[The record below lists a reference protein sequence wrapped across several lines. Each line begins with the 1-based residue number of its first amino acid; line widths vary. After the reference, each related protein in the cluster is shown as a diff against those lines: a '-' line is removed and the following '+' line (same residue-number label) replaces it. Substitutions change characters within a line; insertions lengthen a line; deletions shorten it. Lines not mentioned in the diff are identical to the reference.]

1 METKTALDA
10 LNDFCAL
17 CHIHLMLSAFV
28 FNVMD
33 ISVALRFATQNV
45 LGVADVPTPPPVIRR
60 SLENVVL
67 QVFRR
72 VVAPLNNLDG
82 IRVAEIT
89 RVVATK
95 TKFWTVIT
103 KHRAESNVQRRNSML
118 GGMCSDQPFA
128 ENLADVADRIGSHR
142 VKVRQSGI
150 HLRDRIIL
158 PRCDIGLR
166 RL

>member
-1 METKTALDA
+1 METKTALAA
-10 LNDFCAL
+10 LNNFCAL
-17 CHIHLMLSAFV
+17 RHIHLMPSAFA

-33 ISVALRFATQNV
+33 ISAALRFVTQNV
-45 LGVADVPTPPPVIRR
+45 LGVADVPPPPPVIRC
-60 SLENVVL
+60 SLENVLL
-67 QVFRR
+67 QIFRR

-95 TKFWTVIT
+95 LWTVIT

-118 GGMCSDQPFA
+118 GRMCSDQHFA
-128 ENLADVADRIGSHR
+128 ENLADVADRIGPHR
-142 VKVRQSGI
+142 VKVRQNGI
-150 HLRDRIIL
+150 HLKDRIIL
-158 PRCDIGLR
+158 PRCDIGIR

>member
-1 METKTALDA
+1 MISAR
-10 LNDFCAL
+10 

-28 FNVMD
+28 FNVTD
-33 ISVALRFATQNV
+33 ISAALRFATQNV
-45 LGVADVPTPPPVIRR
+45 LCVADVPPLPPVIRR
-60 SLENVVL
+60 SLENVAL
-67 QVFRR
+67 QIFRC

-95 TKFWTVIT
+95 LWNVIT

-118 GGMCSDQPFA
+118 GRMHSDQHFA
-128 ENLADVADRIGSHR
+128 ENLADVADRIGPHR
-142 VKVRQSGI
+142 VKVRQNGI
-150 HLRDRIIL
+150 HPRDIIIL
-158 PRCDIGLR
+158 PCCDFGIR

>member
-1 METKTALDA
+1 MISA
-10 LNDFCAL
+10 C
-17 CHIHLMLSAFV
+17 CHIHLMLPAFV

-33 ISVALRFATQNV
+33 ISAALRFVIQNV
-45 LGVADVPTPPPVIRR
+45 LGAADVPPPPPVIRR

-95 TKFWTVIT
+95 LWTVTT
-103 KHRAESNVQRRNSML
+103 KDRAESNVQRSNSML
-118 GGMCSDQPFA
+118 GGMYSDQHFA
-128 ENLADVADRIGSHR
+128 
-142 VKVRQSGI
+142 
-150 HLRDRIIL
+150 
-158 PRCDIGLR
+158 
-166 RL
+166 

>member
-1 METKTALDA
+1 
-10 LNDFCAL
+10 
-17 CHIHLMLSAFV
+17 MLSAFV

-45 LGVADVPTPPPVIRR
+45 LGVADVPPLPPVIRR
-60 SLENVVL
+60 SLESVVF
-67 QVFRR
+67 QMFRR

-95 TKFWTVIT
+95 FWNVIT
-103 KHRAESNVQRRNSML
+103 KHRAESNVRRRISML
-118 GGMCSDQPFA
+118 GRMCSDQHFA
-128 ENLADVADRIGSHR
+128 ENLADVADRIGPHR
-142 VKVRQSGI
+142 VKVRQNGI
-150 HLRDRIIL
+150 HLKDIIIL
-158 PRCDIGLR
+158 LRCDFGIR

>member
-1 METKTALDA
+1 METKTALAA
-10 LNDFCAL
+10 LNNFCAL
-17 CHIHLMLSAFV
+17 RHIHLMPSAFA

-33 ISVALRFATQNV
+33 ISAALRFVTQNV
-45 LGVADVPTPPPVIRR
+45 LRVADVPPPPPVIRR
-60 SLENVVL
+60 SLENIVL

-95 TKFWTVIT
+95 LWTVIT

>member
-1 METKTALDA
+1 METKTALAA
-10 LNDFCAL
+10 LNNFCAL
-17 CHIHLMLSAFV
+17 RHIHLMPSAFA

-33 ISVALRFATQNV
+33 ISAALRFVTQNV
-45 LGVADVPTPPPVIRR
+45 LGVADVPPPPPVIRC

-67 QVFRR
+67 QIFRR
-72 VVAPLNNLDG
+72 VVAPLNNQDG

-95 TKFWTVIT
+95 LWTVIT

-118 GGMCSDQPFA
+118 GRMCSDQHFA
-128 ENLADVADRIGSHR
+128 ENLADVADRIGPHR
-142 VKVRQSGI
+142 VKVRQNGI
-150 HLRDRIIL
+150 HPRDIIIL
-158 PRCDIGLR
+158 PRCDFSIR

>member
-10 LNDFCAL
+10 LNNFCPL
-17 CHIHLMLSAFV
+17 GHVHLMPSAFV

-33 ISVALRFATQNV
+33 ISAALRFVTQNV
-45 LGVADVPTPPPVIRR
+45 LRVADVPPPPPVIRR
-60 SLENVVL
+60 SLENVAL

-72 VVAPLNNLDG
+72 VVAPLNNPDG

-95 TKFWTVIT
+95 LWTVIT

-118 GGMCSDQPFA
+118 GRMCSDQHFA
-128 ENLADVADRIGSHR
+128 ENLADVADRIGPHR
-142 VKVRQSGI
+142 VKVRQNGI

-158 PRCDIGLR
+158 PRCDIGIR

>member
-1 METKTALDA
+1 MISAR
-10 LNDFCAL
+10 

-33 ISVALRFATQNV
+33 ISAALRFATQNV
-45 LGVADVPTPPPVIRR
+45 LGVADVPPPPPVIRR
-60 SLENVVL
+60 SLENVAL

-82 IRVAEIT
+82 IRMAEIT

-95 TKFWTVIT
+95 LWIVIT
-103 KHRAESNVQRRNSML
+103 KHRVESNVQRRNSVL
-118 GGMCSDQPFA
+118 GRICSDQHFA
-128 ENLADVADRIGSHR
+128 ENLADVADRIGPHR
-142 VKVRQSGI
+142 VKVRQNGI
-150 HLRDRIIL
+150 HLKNIIIL
-158 PRCDIGLR
+158 PRCDFGIR

>member
-1 METKTALDA
+1 MDA
-10 LNDFCAL
+10 LNNFCAL
-17 CHIHLMLSAFV
+17 GHVHLMPSAFV

-33 ISVALRFATQNV
+33 ISAALRFVTQNV
-45 LGVADVPTPPPVIRR
+45 LRVADVPPPPPVIRR
-60 SLENVVL
+60 SLENVAL

-95 TKFWTVIT
+95 LCNVIT
-103 KHRAESNVQRRNSML
+103 KHRAESNVQRRNSVL
-118 GGMCSDQPFA
+118 GRMCSDQHFA
-128 ENLADVADRIGSHR
+128 ENLADVADRIGPHR
-142 VKVRQSGI
+142 VKVRQNGI

-158 PRCDIGLR
+158 RRCDFGIR

>member
-28 FNVMD
+28 FSVMD
-33 ISVALRFATQNV
+33 ISAALRFATQNV
-45 LGVADVPTPPPVIRR
+45 PGVADVPPPPPVIRR
-60 SLENVVL
+60 SLENVAL

-72 VVAPLNNLDG
+72 VVAPLNNPDG

-95 TKFWTVIT
+95 LWTVIT
-103 KHRAESNVQRRNSML
+103 KHRAESNVQGRNSVL
-118 GGMCSDQPFA
+118 GRMCSDQHFA
-128 ENLADVADRIGSHR
+128 ENLADVADRIGPHR
-142 VKVRQSGI
+142 VKVRQNRI

-158 PRCDIGLR
+158 RRCNFGIRGL
-166 RL
+166 